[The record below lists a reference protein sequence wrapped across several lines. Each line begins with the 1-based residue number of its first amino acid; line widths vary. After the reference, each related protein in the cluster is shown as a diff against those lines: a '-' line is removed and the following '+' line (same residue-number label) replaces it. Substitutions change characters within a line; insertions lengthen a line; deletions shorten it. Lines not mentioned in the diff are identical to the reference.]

1 MEFTDLK
8 IKGMKFKNVYLDK
21 DSGRFDNEAIVFDKG
36 ANELYV
42 LTHIQE
48 CCENV
53 WIESITGELEDLID
67 SPLIMAEVASQTKR
81 DEDGFADQIFY
92 FYKFATAKGYVTIR
106 FVADDT
112 PYYST
117 EVELK
122 HYLVCENNK
131 VEEIREVPIRG
142 MIFNQIYEDSS
153 IGKGKSDSLVFLLD
167 SHEVLILTTKMNI
180 GGSFI
185 EKIEGD
191 LDYLIGVPIIKADE
205 VTYFIDGL
213 YYTLF
218 RFETVHGVVK
228 ITYSTNKGTDYIKL
242 RHWRIN
248 PENWNI
254 EKVRKYNFF
263 SYFRHF

>member
-21 DSGRFDNEAIVFDKG
+21 DSGRFDNEAIVFDNG

-131 VEEIREVPIRG
+131 VEEIRELPIRD
-142 MIFNQIYEDSS
+142 MVFKQVHEDSS
-153 IGKGKSDSLVFLLD
+153 IEKGKSDSLVFLLANN
-167 SHEVLILTTKMNI
+167 EVMLLATKMNI

-185 EKIEGD
+185 EKVEGD
-191 LDYLIGVPIIKADE
+191 LKHLIGMPILKADE
-205 VTYFIDGL
+205 VTYYINGL
-213 YYTLF
+213 HYTLF
-218 RFETVHGVVK
+218 RFETVRGVVNV
-228 ITYSTNKGTDYIKL
+228 TYSTNKGADYIQL
-242 RHWRIN
+242 SHWRIN

-254 EKVRKYNFF
+254 EEVREY
-263 SYFRHF
+263 Y